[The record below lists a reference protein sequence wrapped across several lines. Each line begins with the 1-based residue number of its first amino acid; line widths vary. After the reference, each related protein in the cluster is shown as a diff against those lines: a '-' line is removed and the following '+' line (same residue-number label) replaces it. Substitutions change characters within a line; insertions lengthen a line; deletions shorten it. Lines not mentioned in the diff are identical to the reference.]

1 VNESVK
7 RERTKIRDRRE
18 KGAVIE
24 EAIEEHHHSE
34 GSGIT
39 L

>member
-24 EAIEEHHHSE
+24 EAVEEHHH
-34 GSGIT
+34 GSGSGFT